1 MTDVDHQNTSAET
14 PDQTQEFHK
23 PRFSNGGFVIG
34 LIIFGLFTAL
44 ITWSVSFIAMFF
56 GALGSI
62 ISIATRLFDHQHC
75 RFTSAPT
82 NSKTIEDENWAYFA
96 IRAIFGTLFGTAAYV
111 IVIMGTS
118 NDTPWAAV
126 ATLAAFAGLL
136 FDKILFKK

>member
-1 MTDVDHQNTSAET
+1 
-14 PDQTQEFHK
+14 
-23 PRFSNGGFVIG
+23 
-34 LIIFGLFTAL
+34 
-44 ITWSVSFIAMFF
+44 MFF

-118 NDTPWAAV
+118 SDTPWAAV